1 MSLKTNNIEMGSNGA
16 LPYMLF
22 VLILLIISDK
32 CTVDGGDTLSLG
44 ASLRGNQTVTSKN
57 GTFELGFFSP
67 NGTNNWYIG
76 IWYGK
81 VPEKTIVWVANR
93 ERPAKKRPGVLKLS
107 TQGTLDLFDAE
118 GASLW
123 SVNVSNK
130 ASRAVILDSGNFV
143 VLSND
148 NKSEL
153 SWQSFDHPV
162 DTWLPGMKMGGKKK
176 LVCWNNSLDPA
187 PGHFSHQADPSGIRQ
202 FVLKWDNS
210 VQYWESGVWNGK
222 IFSQIPEMALLGLYN
237 FSVEDTSSGFY
248 LSYTLAPA
256 NRNNALSR
264 FIIHTSGE
272 YQQYVLLDNNEW
284 SMFWS
289 QPRDQ
294 CNVYNACGAYG
305 ICNSN
310 NIQFCSC
317 MEGFIPRD
325 NRSWSLQ
332 DWSST
337 GCVRLSPLNCD
348 AKNGRS
354 TDGFI
359 YSTATLPDKPHFSE
373 YPATTKNDCE
383 KACLHN
389 CSCTAFAFNP
399 PSGPCQIWSGDLPTM
414 HNSPSQGNSNVFIRV
429 AASTVSKSDPS
440 SLSKR
445 KTKIIV
451 GAVLAGIAVFAL
463 GILSFLMGQ
472 RYRLRLMER
481 TSADSSNSFLRAFSY
496 KELKI
501 ATRNFSDKLGNGGFG
516 SVFKG
521 SLIDGTLVA
530 VKRLEGSRKGEKQ
543 FRAEINSLGNIQHK
557 NLVRLL
563 GFSVEGSER
572 LLVYEY
578 MPNGS
583 LNFLLFSGNSESKRK
598 ELDWKTRFEI
608 ALGIA
613 KGLLYLHEECR
624 ECIIHN
630 DVKPENILLDNE
642 FTPKLADF
650 GLAKL
655 LCRDSSHVLTTVRGT
670 RGYLAPEW
678 FFGLP
683 ITPKVDVYSFG
694 MTLLEIISGRR
705 NVDMRVEDSNKHYFP
720 SWVAAQVYQ
729 GNMSNIVEEVVAVAE
744 EADTEEMKRGIVVG
758 LLCIEKDEN
767 VRPSMGQVVRMLEGK
782 MDPPICQIPSDNDV
796 ITCTN
801 VSGDAI

>member
-451 GAVLAGIAVFAL
+451 GAVLA
-463 GILSFLMGQ
+463 
-472 RYRLRLMER
+472 
-481 TSADSSNSFLRAFSY
+481 
-496 KELKI
+496 
-501 ATRNFSDKLGNGGFG
+501 
-516 SVFKG
+516 
-521 SLIDGTLVA
+521 
-530 VKRLEGSRKGEKQ
+530 
-543 FRAEINSLGNIQHK
+543 
-557 NLVRLL
+557 
-563 GFSVEGSER
+563 
-572 LLVYEY
+572 
-578 MPNGS
+578 
-583 LNFLLFSGNSESKRK
+583 
-598 ELDWKTRFEI
+598 
-608 ALGIA
+608 
-613 KGLLYLHEECR
+613 
-624 ECIIHN
+624 
-630 DVKPENILLDNE
+630 
-642 FTPKLADF
+642 
-650 GLAKL
+650 
-655 LCRDSSHVLTTVRGT
+655 
-670 RGYLAPEW
+670 EW